1 MLPSFLEKE
10 FPSRRGVS
18 AYMELYERVPSPEK
32 ESTCF
37 GRRDRRERHT
47 SYWAGLVEP
56 RYVARCTLGRVGML
70 GNG

>member
-1 MLPSFLEKE
+1 VMLPSFLEKE

-37 GRRDRRERHT
+37 F
-47 SYWAGLVEP
+47 SYLFII
-56 RYVARCTLGRVGML
+56 YLFYSNCTLRCGEEGL
-70 GNG
+70 S